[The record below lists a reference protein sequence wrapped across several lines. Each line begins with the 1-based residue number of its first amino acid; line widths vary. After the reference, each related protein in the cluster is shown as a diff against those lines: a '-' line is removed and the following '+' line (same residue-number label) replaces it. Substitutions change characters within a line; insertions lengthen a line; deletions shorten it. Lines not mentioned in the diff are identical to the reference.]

1 VDFESFAAYNT
12 RNAAGRRAELKAWE
26 AGNGRDAIFSD
37 EVPEGVTL
45 LGERLVG
52 GRVEHWC
59 PVHGLEIIEQVP
71 LEEQF
76 RAYAPAARFVRD
88 VYSGLFR
95 PPFRPGTFGS

>member
-12 RNAAGRRAELKAWE
+12 RNAAGRRADLKALE
-26 AGNGRDAIFSD
+26 ATQGRDVIFSD

-45 LGERLVG
+45 IGERLVG
-52 GRVEHWC
+52 GRAEHWC

-76 RAYAPAARFVRD
+76 RACAPAVRFVRD

>member
-1 VDFESFAAYNT
+1 MDFENYAAYNT
-12 RNAAGRRAELKAWE
+12 RNAAGRRAELKALE
-26 AGNGRDAIFSD
+26 AGNGRDVVFSD

-45 LGERLVG
+45 LGQRLVG
-52 GRVEHWC
+52 GRVERWC
-59 PVHGLEIIEQVP
+59 PLHGLEIVEQVP

-95 PPFRPGTFGS
+95 PPLGSGTFTL